1 MKKILTL
8 TVVLLL
14 TLLGRNTDVIAATAV
29 DIPAATTINWE
40 NATLENCKSENG
52 GTDVG
57 STGENTVIT
66 FSINNT
72 VKQGYIL
79 SFLTGTKNEADLN
92 VTLTDGDVTY
102 LDETIIVLNTGN
114 WTPSVKHQLVIPE
127 LPVGEY
133 SLVFK
138 VTRTTDKYAGN
149 YGSLT
154 FSSTSDYDKCPG
166 TLSLAKGTYN
176 GPRTENDNDNV
187 GFVTNGG
194 TATYSFINTEAG
206 VYNMTLDFYGLNAG
220 KMNIIVTDENTGTE
234 EVNTI
239 YEITKNAGYTP
250 TTILL
255 PGKMETGVKK
265 ITFTFTN
272 EGGGFI
278 CNYKAPRL
286 EKYASNIAMVK
297 NVSIDGLSVKE
308 GTTTDWLVN
317 IPTTYDETTTFRVE
331 SISADLT
338 VTARDAE
345 GTDVPVTD
353 NGDGTYSIS
362 TPAANTTTIV
372 SLKVAAQEDAAVN
385 KEEWTLA
392 LFRIGEIQMTALAID
407 GMTVELPADINT
419 APYTATVSGR
429 IATSMPE
436 VEATFLDGST
446 ATGTGTLSGT
456 TATYTI
462 EGKIGEDT
470 RTFTI
475 AVEGVQIYEM
485 TDKDEIVELK
495 YTSEGKEGDGN
506 WSNGIYTLE
515 STSLDGWSNSSFKFN
530 ATENTWKIPSDVV
543 VKQVIFKDFNAN
555 YNSGR
560 LVSLVSEGATVTIPT
575 KHSYD
580 EPDETKYDLVI
591 NLDGHKAGTPFT
603 FTLEGGGQP
612 VAWFQLVIEKVSIVS
627 SPVLE
632 NQSVTSTEHKN
643 HCVVALTYDREMT
656 TTTATI
662 GDRTVTAEGGS
673 ATLYFP
679 VWDLEYNKDYTL
691 TIAAGAAQD
700 TYGNSNAEAINIPI
714 KVGSKAVVEKAV
726 YDYVVS
732 DVEEFKAAFA
742 AVNNSN
748 TSADAA
754 RKTIFIKNGDYDFGS
769 EEQRLTAYNVSL
781 IGESRDGVML
791 HGNRDGIS
799 NPVLNLRDRTGFYLQ
814 DLTVRNDNN
823 FGKEEKG
830 GVAVAIYG
838 GDKTAM
844 KNVRMLSNQDTQVTG
859 NRAYFENCEIHG
871 TVDFICGGGDN
882 FYSHTDLVL
891 EDRGGNCITA
901 PSTSSTLKWG
911 YVFQNCTIRAAE
923 EASSVTNGSY
933 NLGRPWQD
941 TPRANFLNTIMY
953 VLPSDGAWAGMSD
966 GLTTHF
972 YEYNSMNPDSTKVDL
987 SKRTNSPSSANKY
1000 TPVLTDKEAKA
1011 YTLENV
1017 LGGTDSWL
1025 PTEETVTVAAP
1036 VVTVKDKTLSWED
1049 SDDARCYVIFCDG
1062 EYVTNQ
1068 TETTFTITTDG
1079 KYTIRA
1085 ANVNG
1090 GLGEVSNVVDT
1101 SVSGITT
1108 VEADKNEE
1116 YIIYNLNGQRV
1127 NTMQKGQVYIVNG
1140 KKVIYQ

>member
-1 MKKILTL
+1 MKKNLTL
-8 TVVLLL
+8 IAVLLL
-14 TLLGRNTDVIAATAV
+14 TLLGWNAGVVAATTV
-29 DIPAATTINWE
+29 DIPVATTINWE

-57 STGENTVIT
+57 STRSNTVIT
-66 FSINNT
+66 FTINNT
-72 VKQGYIL
+72 VAQEYIL

-92 VTLTDGDVTY
+92 VTLTDGEKTY
-102 LDETIIVLNTGN
+102 LDKTVTVVNTGN

-138 VTRTTDKYAGN
+138 VTRTTGSYAGN

-154 FSSTSDYDKCPG
+154 FSSAADYDKCPG
-166 TLSLAKGTYN
+166 TLSLEKGLYN

-187 GFVTNGG
+187 GFVKNGG
-194 TATYSFINTEAG
+194 TASYSFINTEAG
-206 VYNMTLDFYGLNAG
+206 VYNMTFDLHVYNAS
-220 KMNIIVTDENTGTE
+220 KMNIVVLDENSGKE
-234 EVNTI
+234 DVNTV
-239 YEITKNAGYTP
+239 YTLEKNNDYTP

-255 PGKMETGVKK
+255 PGKMEPGVKK
-265 ITFTFTN
+265 ITFTFSD
-272 EGGGFI
+272 ESDGFI

-297 NVSIDGLSVKE
+297 SVSIDGLSVKE
-308 GTTTDWLVN
+308 GSTTDWLVN

-345 GTDVPVTD
+345 GADVPVTD
-353 NGDGTYSIS
+353 NGDGTYSIA
-362 TPAANTTTIV
+362 TPAANTTTTV

-392 LFRIGEIQMTALAID
+392 LFRIGEIQMTALSID
-407 GMTVELPADINT
+407 GMAVELPSDINT
-419 APYTATVSGR
+419 APYTATITDR

-446 ATGTGTLSGT
+446 ATDTGTLTGT

-470 RTFTI
+470 RIFTI
-475 AVEGVQIYEM
+475 NIEGVQIYEM

-495 YTSEGKEGDGN
+495 YTGDGKEGDGN
-506 WSNGIYTLE
+506 WSNGLYTLE
-515 STSLDGWSNSSFKFN
+515 TAALDGWNNSSFKFN

-555 YNSGR
+555 YNSGT

-580 EPDETKYDLVI
+580 EPDATMYDLVI

-612 VAWFQLVIEKVSIVS
+612 VAWFQLVIEKVSIAT
-627 SPVLE
+627 SPVLK

-643 HCVVALTYDREMT
+643 HCVVALAYDREMT
-656 TTTATI
+656 TTIATI
-662 GDRTVTAEGGS
+662 GDRTVTAEGGAS
-673 ATLYFP
+673 TLYFP
-679 VWDLEYNKDYTL
+679 IWDLEYNKDYTL
-691 TIAAGAAQD
+691 TIAAGAAKD
-700 TYGNSNAEAINIPI
+700 TYGNSNTEAIEIPI
-714 KVGSKAVVEKAV
+714 KVGSKAVAEKIV

-732 DVEEFKAAFA
+732 DVDEFKAAFA
-742 AVNNSN
+742 AVNESN
-748 TSADAA
+748 TSTDAI

-781 IGESRDGVML
+781 IGESRDGVIL

-838 GDKTAM
+838 GDKTVM

-859 NRAYFENCEIHG
+859 NRAYLEGCEIHG

-882 FYSHTDLVL
+882 FFSNTTLVL

-911 YVFQNCTIRAAE
+911 YVFQNCIIKAAE
-923 EASSVTNGSY
+923 GATSVTDGSY

-966 GLTTHF
+966 LTTHF
-972 YEYNSMNPDSTKVDL
+972 YEYNSMKPDSTTVDL
-987 SKRTNSPSSANKY
+987 SKRTNSPSSTNKY
-1000 TPVLTDKEAKA
+1000 TPVLTDEEAKA

-1036 VVTVKDKTLSWED
+1036 VVTLENSILSWED

-1062 EYVTNQ
+1062 KYVANQ
-1068 TETTFTITTDG
+1068 TGTTFSVTTDG
-1079 KYTIRA
+1079 KYTVCA

-1090 GLGEVSNVVDT
+1090 GLGEISNVVDT
-1101 SVSGITT
+1101 TVSGITS
-1108 VEADKNEE
+1108 VEADKNGE
-1116 YIIYNLNGQRV
+1116 YTIYNLNGQRV

-1140 KKVIYQ
+1140 KKVILK